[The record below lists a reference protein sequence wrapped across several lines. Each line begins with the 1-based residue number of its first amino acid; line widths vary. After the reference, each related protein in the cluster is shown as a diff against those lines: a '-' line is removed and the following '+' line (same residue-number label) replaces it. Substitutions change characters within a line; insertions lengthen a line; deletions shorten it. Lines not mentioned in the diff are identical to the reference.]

1 MSTIS
6 SIPENNPFNDA
17 LIAGAQGAAFGSIFG
32 GLGQGVI
39 SHKEGNSFWTGK
51 KPPIPPIQPTIELPE
66 LEPTINTPETPHPV
80 PIDNIQNDFS
90 IYAQIENRYSF
101 NTERLSSRNSSSPS
115 EISSPVSVAAEVWR
129 RTWRSPNWKSCEGR
143 RRRDDIS
150 DDTRGSRLRTPC
162 SILT

>member
-1 MSTIS
+1 MSTLS

-32 GLGQGVI
+32 GLGKGVI
-39 SHKEGNSFWTGK
+39 SHNEGNSFWAGK

-66 LEPTINTPETPHPV
+66 LEPTINTPEIPHPV

-101 NTERLSSRNSSSPS
+101 NTERLSISLESNRPS
-115 EISSPVSVAAEVWR
+115 INGYNARLSKQIVLFHSYPISFDKMIV
-129 RTWRSPNWKSCEGR
+129 
-143 RRRDDIS
+143 
-150 DDTRGSRLRTPC
+150 
-162 SILT
+162 